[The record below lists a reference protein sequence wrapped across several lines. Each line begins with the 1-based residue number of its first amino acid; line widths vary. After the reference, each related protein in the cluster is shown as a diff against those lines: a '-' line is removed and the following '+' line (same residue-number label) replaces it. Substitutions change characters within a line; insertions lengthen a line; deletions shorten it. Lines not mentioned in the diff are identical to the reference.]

1 MRTPKFLLCIEET
14 MDTVQG
20 AHKNWPLRVGV
31 GQGAGSWVGEE
42 SPRDL
47 GTDEIL

>member
-1 MRTPKFLLCIEET
+1 MHTPKFLLCIEET

-31 GQGAGSWVGEE
+31 GQGAGSRVGGGE
-42 SPRDL
+42 SKRP
-47 GTDEIL
+47 GHG